1 MKLKTKISAKKLDS
15 LIDDGKWEEAIKVQ
29 LRSVRNLYD
38 NGDADAMVLEEDLV
52 RRMFESVDRRI
63 KDLEKPTIANVGK
76 SYDRKIG
83 DDKLCICGHTY
94 FQHFDSFRD
103 MEHIGCKYCNCKNF
117 EAREEI

>member
-1 MKLKTKISAKKLDS
+1 MKLKANISAKKLDS
-15 LIDDGKWEEAIKVQ
+15 LIDEGKWDEAIKSQ
-29 LRSVRNLYD
+29 LQSVRTLYD
-38 NGDADAMVLEEDLV
+38 MGEADQLVLEEDLV

-63 KDLEKPTIANVGK
+63 KDLEKPTLASIGK

-117 EAREEI
+117 EAREEL